1 MRKRVKYTYISLGNN
16 MQKKKRKNFYLDES
30 VLRKARKILGVR
42 TETEA
47 VEKALERIIFEE
59 EYWRAFTEREGKEEH
74 FDLGLM
80 DG

>member
-1 MRKRVKYTYISLGNN
+1 MP
-16 MQKKKRKNFYLDES
+16 KKKRKNFYLDES
-30 VLRKARKILGVR
+30 VLRKARKILGTR

-59 EYWRAFTEREGKEEH
+59 EYWRAFTELEGKEEH
-74 FDLGLM
+74 FDLELM